1 LTTVRCRETHDG
13 TARRT
18 NFEKLRNRITL
29 YIFIQSSGNGIPPS
43 GLLESVGTSTDGCI
57 IVLGKTYLT
66 KQASLLLEFAR
77 TTSDSDLSAKLV
89 SKAADLKS
97 QADPLPD
104 KDQGSKAPDVTPGQA
119 GS

>member
-1 LTTVRCRETHDG
+1 MHFYTEFPERNTVF
-13 TARRT
+13 RT
-18 NFEKLRNRITL
+18 
-29 YIFIQSSGNGIPPS
+29 
-43 GLLESVGTSTDGCI
+43 LLSVGTSTDGRI

-77 TTSDSDLSAKLV
+77 TTSDSELSAKLV

-104 KDQGSKAPDVTPGQA
+104 RDQGPKAPDVSPGQT

>member
-1 LTTVRCRETHDG
+1 VHFYTEFPERNTVF
-13 TARRT
+13 RT
-18 NFEKLRNRITL
+18 
-29 YIFIQSSGNGIPPS
+29 
-43 GLLESVGTSTDGCI
+43 LESVGTSTDGCI

-104 KDQGSKAPDVTPGQA
+104 KDQGPKAPDVTPGQP

>member
-1 LTTVRCRETHDG
+1 MHFYTEFRERNAG
-13 TARRT
+13 LRT
-18 NFEKLRNRITL
+18 L
-29 YIFIQSSGNGIPPS
+29 Q
-43 GLLESVGTSTDGCI
+43 SVGTSTDGRI

-66 KQASLLLEFAR
+66 KQASLLLQFAR
-77 TTSDSDLSAKLV
+77 TTSDSDLSAKLI

-104 KDQGSKAPDVTPGQA
+104 KDQGSRAPDVSSGA

>member
-1 LTTVRCRETHDG
+1 MEPDRFVHFYTEFPERNTTLRTH
-13 TARRT
+13 
-18 NFEKLRNRITL
+18 
-29 YIFIQSSGNGIPPS
+29 
-43 GLLESVGTSTDGCI
+43 ESVGDFYNGLFD
-57 IVLGKTYLT
+57 VLGKTYLT

-77 TTSDSDLSAKLV
+77 TTSDSDLSAKLI

-104 KDQGSKAPDVTPGQA
+104 KDQGPRAPDVERDRRS

>member
-1 LTTVRCRETHDG
+1 VHFYTEFPERNTVF
-13 TARRT
+13 RT
-18 NFEKLRNRITL
+18 
-29 YIFIQSSGNGIPPS
+29 
-43 GLLESVGTSTDGCI
+43 LESVGTSTDGCI

-104 KDQGSKAPDVTPGQA
+104 KDQGAKAPDVTPGQA

>member
-1 LTTVRCRETHDG
+1 LK
-13 TARRT
+13 
-18 NFEKLRNRITL
+18 KLRNPITL
-29 YIFIQSSGNGIPPS
+29 CIFAQSSGNGIPPS
-43 GLLESVGTSTDGCI
+43 GLLESVGTSTNGCI

-104 KDQGSKAPDVTPGQA
+104 KDQGSRAPDVTPAQP